1 MLRRKRTTLLAE
13 AAQLAEQGHAAF
25 RMAGVV
31 RRKSE
36 RPSKSGEKFAFVTLS
51 DPTGEFE
58 VLFPPET
65 LRKCR
70 DLLEPGRALLVKVRC
85 KGREGE
91 LRFFGDD
98 AETLDTVATESSAGL
113 RVYMTPNG
121 RRLKR

>member
-1 MLRRKRTTLLAE
+1 MAE
-13 AAQLAEQGHAAF
+13 AGARGLSHGGCG
-25 RMAGVV
+25 AG
-31 RRKSE
+31 RKSE

-70 DLLEPGRALLVKVRC
+70 DLLEPGRSILVKVRC

-98 AETLDTVATESSAGL
+98 AEMLDTVVADSSLGSAGL
-113 RVYMTPNG
+113 HDAPSGPRW
-121 RRLKR
+121 RR